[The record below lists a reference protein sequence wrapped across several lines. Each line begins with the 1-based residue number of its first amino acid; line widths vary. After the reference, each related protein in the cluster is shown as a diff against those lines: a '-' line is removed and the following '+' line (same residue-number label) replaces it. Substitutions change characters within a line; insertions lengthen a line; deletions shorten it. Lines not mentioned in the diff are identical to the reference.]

1 MALALRY
8 AARSDLGLIRDGNE
22 DSGYAGPR
30 LLVVAD
36 GMGGHAA
43 GEVASTIAVRT
54 MANLDE
60 DSPGGDLLDTL
71 AAAVDS
77 ANSHLRDMVHG
88 DPDLDGMGTTLTALL
103 RAGSRFGLVHV
114 GDSRCYLLRD
124 GELQQITH
132 DHTFVQGLVDEGRI
146 TEDEA
151 RTHPHRSLLL
161 RALDGRHDAEPDLTT
176 FEVRTGDRLLVC
188 SDGLCGYVDDASI
201 ERVLTSG
208 SPDSASLEL
217 LQMALAAGGPDNITC
232 VVADVVDGAAP
243 VDPDSAAAAFG
254 PLLVGAAAEQARGRM
269 SDDTATQPAVV
280 REGGAHAADAGAD
293 PEELRY
299 APRAPRR
306 FRWLR
311 RIVVLALLLGLLG
324 FVGKFA
330 YDWTQEQYYVADSGE
345 GVAIYQGIHAD
356 VPLVTL
362 SSLHEE
368 SGLPLS
374 QLPSYWRNRVV
385 DGIDATGLAN
395 AHNIVREL
403 QDTARACA
411 QAGEPQQTNPP
422 QSPRPG
428 SSPSAGDRNQRNDGQ
443 RTSAGRTPSSQAS
456 PNGSTGGRDG
466 AAGRPEPSGSPTS
479 GTNRPSPTPTST
491 PLPDDPDCAGATS

>member
-1 MALALRY
+1 M
-8 AARSDLGLIRDGNE
+8 
-22 DSGYAGPR
+22 
-30 LLVVAD
+30 
-36 GMGGHAA
+36 
-43 GEVASTIAVRT
+43 
-54 MANLDE
+54 
-60 DSPGGDLLDTL
+60 
-71 AAAVDS
+71 
-77 ANSHLRDMVHG
+77 
-88 DPDLDGMGTTLTALL
+88 
-103 RAGSRFGLVHV
+103 
-114 GDSRCYLLRD
+114 
-124 GELQQITH
+124 
-132 DHTFVQGLVDEGRI
+132 
-146 TEDEA
+146 
-151 RTHPHRSLLL
+151 
-161 RALDGRHDAEPDLTT
+161 
-176 FEVRTGDRLLVC
+176 
-188 SDGLCGYVDDASI
+188 
-201 ERVLTSG
+201 
-208 SPDSASLEL
+208 
-217 LQMALAAGGPDNITC
+217 
-232 VVADVVDGAAP
+232 
-243 VDPDSAAAAFG
+243 
-254 PLLVGAAAEQARGRM
+254 
-269 SDDTATQPAVV
+269 
-280 REGGAHAADAGAD
+280 
-293 PEELRY
+293 
-299 APRAPRR
+299 
-306 FRWLR
+306 
-311 RIVVLALLLGLLG
+311 VLALLLGVLG

-443 RTSAGRTPSSQAS
+443 RTSAGRTPSSPQAS
-456 PNGSTGGRDG
+456 PNGSTGGRNG